1 MGETAVPEVNPW
13 RIPEWFPDID
23 SKTTSSLRLFFDL
36 ILENQKS
43 YSLVSLKTLPFSD
56 ALHIADSILA
66 SRIIYKAANAPKEIY
81 DFGTGAGLPGVV
93 FAILYP
99 QVLVHLVDNDSRKIE
114 FLRLALQKLGISN
127 VALHAKNI
135 EALDEGSVQL
145 AFARNLSNITKTVL
159 SSRKCF
165 SKGGSLFHI
174 KGEEWGLEVSE
185 IPTQL
190 CSIWSPSLVSD
201 YKLPIGAF
209 KFSIVKT
216 EKIS

>member
-1 MGETAVPEVNPW
+1 MGEAAVPETIPW
-13 RIPEWFPDID
+13 RIQEWFPDID
-23 SKTTSSLRLFFDL
+23 GKTIASLRAFFDF
-36 ILENQKS
+36 ILDNQKNYNLLS
-43 YSLVSLKTLPFSD
+43 AKTLPFTD
-56 ALHIADSILA
+56 ALHFADSILA
-66 SRIIYKAANAPKEIY
+66 SRIIFKATNSPKEIY
-81 DFGTGAGLPGVV
+81 DFGTGAGLPGLV

-99 QVLVHLVDNDSRKIE
+99 QVLVHLVESDQKKVE
-114 FLRLALQKLGISN
+114 FLRMAIQRLGINN
-127 VALHAKNI
+127 VALHSKAI

-145 AFARNLSNITKTVL
+145 AFTRNLSSITKTVL
-159 SSRKCF
+159 SARKCF
-165 SKGGSLFHI
+165 AKGGSLFHI

-201 YKLPIGAF
+201 YKLPIGSF